1 MAVTKTKKKPETK
14 KAGQQRSRAG
24 EAGAFTKPNGEMSKT
39 ERPMTAR
46 EIADSVKKRKQAKKK
61 K

>member
-1 MAVTKTKKKPETK
+1 MAVAKTTAKKKKPE
-14 KAGQQRSRAG
+14 QQRSRAG

-46 EIADSVKKRKQAKKK
+46 EIAASVKKRKQAKKK